1 MNFAD
6 LASQKFLITGAA
18 GLLGRAVAQELVIAG
33 ASLLLVDHNQ
43 DALEAFRATLE
54 EVDSEAQVDCFNLDI
69 TNQLECHRIFNDPTI
84 NHPGKIDGV
93 IHCAYPRNEDWGTEF
108 QDLKLS
114 SLNENIGMQLGGS
127 LVLAQAA
134 LNHFVQSGGGHLI
147 LVSSIQGFCAPKF
160 DHYSGTK
167 MVSPIEY
174 SAVKAGLINSVRW
187 LAKYYANKNIRVNC
201 ISPGGILD
209 QQPESFLKRYRE
221 SCTNF
226 GMLSPQQVA
235 QPIAFLLSSCSSA
248 INGQNI
254 VVDDGW
260 SL

>member
-6 LASQKFLITGAA
+6 LASQKFLITGGA
-18 GLLGRAVAQELVIAG
+18 GLLGRAVAQELVMSG
-33 ASLLLVDHNQ
+33 ASVLLVDHNQ
-43 DALEAFRATLE
+43 DSLEAFRSILE
-54 EVDSEAQVDCFNLDI
+54 EVDSEAQVECFNLDI

-84 NHPGKIDGV
+84 NHLGKIDGV

-108 QDLKLS
+108 QELKLS

-134 LNHFVQSGGGHLI
+134 LNHFVQNGGGHLI

-209 QQPESFLKRYRE
+209 KQPESFLKRYRE

-248 INGQNI
+248 INGQNS